1 LLWGSH
7 ICVRGVEIEAR
18 NPTSKADKRV
28 FKLTIGLPMPSANKP
43 EPHRQPALA
52 RQAARLDERLD
63 AALIETF
70 PASDPI
76 AVGRPT
82 ATEPPRRIGHRPAQE
97 AKVRGPSPNTSRSRA
112 TAMPAATSA
121 RPSKKILRARS

>member
-1 LLWGSH
+1 
-7 ICVRGVEIEAR
+7 
-18 NPTSKADKRV
+18 
-28 FKLTIGLPMPSANKP
+28 MPRAHKP
-43 EPHRQPALA
+43 EPHGQRGSTE
-52 RQAARLDERLD
+52 QAQRLDERLD

-82 ATEPPRRIGHRPAQE
+82 ATEPLYRIGDRPAQD
-97 AKVRGPSPNTSRSRA
+97 ANSDARPGARVRGPSPKTSSRRA

-121 RPSKKILRARS
+121 RPSKKTARARS

>member
-1 LLWGSH
+1 MM
-7 ICVRGVEIEAR
+7 
-18 NPTSKADKRV
+18 
-28 FKLTIGLPMPSANKP
+28 GLPMPSANKR
-43 EPHRQPALA
+43 EPHRQPGSA
-52 RQAARLDERLD
+52 RQAERLDERLD

-82 ATEPPRRIGHRPAQE
+82 ATEPLQRSGDRPTQG
-97 AKVRGPSPNTSRSRA
+97 AKVRGPSPKTSSSRA

>member
-1 LLWGSH
+1 MD
-7 ICVRGVEIEAR
+7 
-18 NPTSKADKRV
+18 PK
-28 FKLTIGLPMPSANKP
+28 MPRANKSQP
-43 EPHRQPALA
+43 QRQRDQARFEQGQSEHRQH
-52 RQAARLDERLD
+52 RQGQSDQAQPGPTEQAERLDQRLD

-82 ATEPPRRIGHRPAQE
+82 ATEPSHRAGDRPAQG
-97 AKVRGPSPNTSRSRA
+97 AKVRGPSPRIWSKRA

-121 RPSKKILRARS
+121 KPSRKVLRARS